1 MAFIHHAN
9 HVLCVGFLLVEYI
22 WCISYTG
29 SNLFAICSVF
39 QKELHRQAAIKLDSE
54 LYFSN
59 EIQLKFLERKN
70 GEDNI

>member
-1 MAFIHHAN
+1 MLSPFAFMHAK
-9 HVLCVGFLLVEYI
+9 HYEILLL
-22 WCISYTG
+22 
-29 SNLFAICSVF
+29 NNFAIICKFLSGVYTPWKPCVMCRCC
-39 QKELHRQAAIKLDSE
+39 QLDSE